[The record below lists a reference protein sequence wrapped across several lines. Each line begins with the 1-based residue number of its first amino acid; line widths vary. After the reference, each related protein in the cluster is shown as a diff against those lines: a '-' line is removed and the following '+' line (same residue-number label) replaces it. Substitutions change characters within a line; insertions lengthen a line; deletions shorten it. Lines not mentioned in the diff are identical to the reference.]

1 MTPREVYDSL
11 RGQGYRVD
19 YNRVPLTD
27 GAAPRE
33 SMLDTFYEGIRRAGS
48 QNPIIFNCQM
58 GAGRTT
64 TGMVVA
70 CLIRSFQDGMVR
82 RSSPSQI

>member
-11 RGQGYRVD
+11 RREGYRVD

-33 SMLDTFYEGIRRAGS
+33 AIFDTFYEGIRTAGDT
-48 QNPIIFNCQM
+48 NPIIFNCQM

-70 CLIRSFQDGMVR
+70 CLIRFFYSGVPV
-82 RSSPSQI
+82 SA